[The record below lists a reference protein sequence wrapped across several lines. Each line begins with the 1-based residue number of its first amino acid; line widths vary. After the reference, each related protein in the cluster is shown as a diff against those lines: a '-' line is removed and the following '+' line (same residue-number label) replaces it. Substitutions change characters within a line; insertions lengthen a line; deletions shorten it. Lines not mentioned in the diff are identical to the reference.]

1 MEKKDKILITGSKG
15 MVGKNLIEKL
25 DNIGYNNLLT
35 PSRKDLDLRERK
47 EVFDYFNKENPKYVF
62 HLAAKVGGIKAN
74 MDFPVEFLQENLL
87 LNTNVID
94 ASYYSKVK
102 KLVNLGS
109 SCIYP
114 KECFQPMKEESI
126 LSGAFESTNEGYA
139 ISKIS
144 SLKLCEF
151 YNKQYN
157 SNFISLIPPNMYGKF
172 EKFDEKN
179 SHVLASL
186 LKKFYES
193 KVDKKGFVSV
203 WGDGTAKRE
212 FLYAKDM
219 AEILIFSMNKIN
231 SGDLYEKG
239 FLNCGSSEE
248 ISIENLAR
256 LIKKVVEFEGEIIF
270 DYSKPT
276 GMDRKILDSSRFL
289 SLGFNKFTSL
299 IGGIKETYEWY
310 KNLQ

>member
-1 MEKKDKILITGSKG
+1 M
-15 MVGKNLIEKL
+15 
-25 DNIGYNNLLT
+25 
-35 PSRKDLDLRERK
+35 R
-47 EVFDYFNKENPKYVF
+47 
-62 HLAAKVGGIKAN
+62 
-74 MDFPVEFLQENLL
+74 
-87 LNTNVID
+87 
-94 ASYYSKVK
+94 
-102 KLVNLGS
+102 
-109 SCIYP
+109 
-114 KECFQPMKEESI
+114 
-126 LSGAFESTNEGYA
+126 A

-219 AEILIFSMNKIN
+219 AEILIFSMDKIN

>member
-126 LSGAFESTNEGYA
+126 LSGAFESTNEGNFKNFFF
-139 ISKIS
+139 KI
-144 SLKLCEF
+144 
-151 YNKQYN
+151 
-157 SNFISLIPPNMYGKF
+157 M
-172 EKFDEKN
+172 
-179 SHVLASL
+179 
-186 LKKFYES
+186 
-193 KVDKKGFVSV
+193 
-203 WGDGTAKRE
+203 
-212 FLYAKDM
+212 
-219 AEILIFSMNKIN
+219 
-231 SGDLYEKG
+231 
-239 FLNCGSSEE
+239 
-248 ISIENLAR
+248 
-256 LIKKVVEFEGEIIF
+256 
-270 DYSKPT
+270 
-276 GMDRKILDSSRFL
+276 
-289 SLGFNKFTSL
+289 
-299 IGGIKETYEWY
+299 
-310 KNLQ
+310 

>member
-1 MEKKDKILITGSKG
+1 MEKNDKILITGSEG
-15 MVGKNLIEKL
+15 MVGKNLINKL
-25 DNIGYNNLLT
+25 ESLGYLNLIL
-35 PSRKDLDLRERK
+35 PSKKDLDLREREK
-47 EVFDYFNKENPKYVF
+47 VFGYFSKVNPKYVF

-74 MDFPVEFLQENLL
+74 MDSPVEFLRDNLL
-87 LNTNVID
+87 LNTNIID

-102 KLVNLGS
+102 KFVNLGS

-114 KECFQPMKEESI
+114 KECFQPMKEESL
-126 LSGAFESTNEGYA
+126 LSGKFEPTNEGYA
-139 ISKIS
+139 ISKVS

-186 LKKFYES
+186 LKKFHES

-256 LIKKVVEFEGEIIF
+256 FIKKVVEFEGEIIF